1 MSMRQQGGRWAWWLA
16 APVAAVL
23 AWLAWS
29 WAGRPEA
36 APAEAKSAATA
47 WGGASPFSAAT
58 ASAASASAF
67 ARSRPLSPREL
78 QLTMWQQ
85 RLERAQVALA
95 TYRNTTRYPHE
106 SRPLAEHPDQVHP
119 NQPITEEQAFRPPG
133 GKAAQGLKLRTL
145 QERVFVQG
153 SESVR
158 FSVAVQD
165 ANGQLQ
171 PLRIS
176 RAVARQMPSSGAM
189 ANLAVVAM
197 DFNDQGRAGDAQAAD
212 QVFGALLQPD
222 LQGFGAG
229 QIRVEVFMEA
239 AGEQGATYFDIF
251 YTPRAPA
258 LWQGGVREALQD
270 GSLNFY
276 LKADVR
282 EAGRYV
288 VTARVDDAT
297 GKPFALLSFNDEV
310 GTGPQEFRLSLFGRL
325 VQDGQP
331 AFPLTV
337 RDVDGFLLRPDAWP
351 DRSLVPPRD
360 GVVHVTRKYPLA
372 AFSDTAWTSDE
383 TRRYVTEYSKDVA
396 TAQAQVDQLGTH
408 PGP

>member
-1 MSMRQQGGRWAWWLA
+1 MNMRQQGGRWVWWLA

-36 APAEAKSAATA
+36 TPAEAKSAATA
-47 WGGASPFSAAT
+47 WGSASPFAAAA

-106 SRPLAEHPDQVHP
+106 SRPLDEHPDQVHP
-119 NQPITEEQAFRPPG
+119 NQPITEEQAFRQPG
-133 GKAAQGLKLRTL
+133 GKAVQGLKLRTS

-197 DFNDQGRAGDAQAAD
+197 DFNDQGRAGDVQAAD
-212 QVFGALLQPD
+212 QVFGTLLQPD

-251 YTPRAPA
+251 YTPRPPA
-258 LWQGGVREALQD
+258 VWQGGVREALQD

-276 LKADVR
+276 FKADVR

-310 GTGPQEFRLSLFGRL
+310 GTGPQDFRLSLFGRL
-325 VQDGQP
+325 VHDGQP

-337 RDVDGFLLRPDAWP
+337 RDVDGFLLRPDTFP
-351 DRSLVPPRD
+351 DRSLMPRLP
-360 GVVHVTRKYPLA
+360 GRVHTSGLYPLS
-372 AFSDTAWTSDE
+372 AFSPREWSSEERDRYLAE
-383 TRRYVTEYSKDVA
+383 LTRDVTE
-396 TAQAQVDQLGTH
+396 AQRKLDELKSGS
-408 PGP
+408 

>member
-1 MSMRQQGGRWAWWLA
+1 MSMRRQGGRWAWWLA
-16 APVAAVL
+16 APVAAALV
-23 AWLAWS
+23 WLAWS

-36 APAEAKSAATA
+36 APAEARSAAAA
-47 WGGASPFSAAT
+47 WGGASPFATAA
-58 ASAASASAF
+58 ASAASAPVF
-67 ARSRPLSPREL
+67 ARSRPLSPHEL

-95 TYRNTTRYPHE
+95 AYRNTTRYPHE
-106 SRPLAEHPDQVHP
+106 SRPIAEHPDQVHP
-119 NQPITEEQAFRPPG
+119 NQPIVEEQAFRPPG
-133 GKAAQGLKLRTL
+133 GKPVQGLKLRTS

-153 SESVR
+153 GEGVR

-165 ANGQLQ
+165 AGGQLQ

-176 RAVARQMPSSGAM
+176 RAVARQMPAAGTM
-189 ANLAVVAM
+189 ANLAVVAL
-197 DFNDQGRAGDAQAAD
+197 DFNDQGRAGDARPGD
-212 QVFGALLQPD
+212 RVFGALLQPGE
-222 LQGFGAG
+222 QGFGAG

-251 YTPRAPA
+251 YTPRPPA
-258 LWQGGVREALQD
+258 VWQGGVRETVQD

-276 LKADVR
+276 FKADVR

-310 GTGPQEFRLSLFGRL
+310 GIGAQEFRLSLFGRL
-325 VQDGQP
+325 LHDGQP

-337 RDVDGFLLRPDAWP
+337 RDVDGFLLRPDTFP
-351 DRSLVPPRD
+351 DRSLMPRLP
-360 GVVHVTRKYPLA
+360 GRVHTSALYPLS
-372 AFSDTAWTSDE
+372 AFSAGEWSSEERDRYLAELTRDVDE
-383 TRRYVTEYSKDVA
+383 
-396 TAQAQVDQLGTH
+396 AQRKVDQLKSGS
-408 PGP
+408 